1 MGEKKGENLK
11 KVVTLLRNEHFVE
24 YMPQKMKVSNH
35 KEYNQFL
42 EKRGMFK
49 KVCQA
54 AFLVQLN
61 FQSVGKEDIKLRH
74 S

>member
-42 EKRGMFK
+42 EKRGNVFHFIDEAIENWYESSEK
-49 KVCQA
+49 IPGD
-54 AFLVQLN
+54 L
-61 FQSVGKEDIKLRH
+61 
-74 S
+74 

>member
-24 YMPQKMKVSNH
+24 YMPQKMKFSNH

-42 EKRGMFK
+42 EKRGNVFHFIDEAIENWYESSEK
-49 KVCQA
+49 IPGD
-54 AFLVQLN
+54 L
-61 FQSVGKEDIKLRH
+61 
-74 S
+74 